1 MRSGDY
7 SGLPTIVDP
16 LTESPFPGNRIPAG
30 RIDSRSQT
38 LIQKVVLPNQ
48 AGTGIGG
55 TVNNLAVNIKNDSDI
70 NRYFVRVDH
79 RFNEKDS
86 VWFTGNIS
94 KANPY
99 FVAQAF
105 PPGFGSW
112 DNGGNDTRV
121 GNFTW
126 NHTLSPRVLNEAR
139 LGYTYHG
146 PVRQGQNR
154 DFDPR
159 SIFPDLYGPLPLGGL
174 PKVTVTGFASI
185 GDYGGSERG
194 S

>member
-1 MRSGDY
+1 
-7 SGLPTIVDP
+7 
-16 LTESPFPGNRIPAG
+16 E
-30 RIDSRSQT
+30 
-38 LIQKVVLPNQ
+38 KVVPPNQ
-48 AGTGIGG
+48 AGTGVGG

-86 VWFTGNIS
+86 IWFTGNIS

-105 PPGFGSW
+105 PPGYGSW

-121 GNFTW
+121 GNLTW

-146 PVRQGQNR
+146 PVRQGHNP
-154 DFDPR
+154 DFHPPPTFPHPYPPPPPPR
-159 SIFPDLYGPLPLGGL
+159 FPHLP
-174 PKVTVTGFASI
+174 
-185 GDYGGSERG
+185 
-194 S
+194 